1 MQTGKSTVK
10 DIFDG
15 TRIFSVPTYQ
25 RAYSWEREDNLE
37 DFFNDLCSQHPDRPY
52 FLGSFLFHL
61 NGNKSEF
68 ALVDIVDGQ
77 QRLTT
82 LVIFMHVLL
91 GKLISQGS
99 TLISERTRR
108 IFVRDGDVFKL
119 ESANE
124 GNAFLHDLVLG
135 DRPPATEDVTLRTHS
150 QRLLL
155 DARQYFEAQLAR
167 HDLAMLERVYTTA
180 INADVLLYVVDKI
193 STATQIFELL
203 NDRGR
208 RLTDLESIK
217 SFLMYNAGIV
227 YDHPEQVIG
236 KIQEDF
242 AEIYRLIE
250 SHNINDRDV
259 LRYHTLAFETYPSDY
274 TDKPKAYIKEKILG
288 LVSDAERRE
297 EAREQI
303 RDYPARLKK
312 SFQLFAQIRD
322 RRFVDPELA
331 KTFMIGRVAP
341 FYPALMKVH
350 SDRPSDF
357 PRLVK
362 TINAFTFRSSLA
374 RLRSNGESYQY
385 TCLRNDKDVIEVVEN
400 FVLGN
405 WWNINGRAREAFDY
419 NNYYDWLEKN
429 VVRYILFS
437 YENSL
442 RRRKGFPLLSSRD
455 YASKDAREKLSI
467 EHITAKKALS
477 VEFDDDFRENYLNNL
492 GNLVIDHAAS
502 NSSKGRKGGDEKVVH
517 YNLAPLMSQNEINEG
532 GCDWNDL
539 ESIKKFIHRREE
551 KLKSEVS
558 LEFKI

>member
-10 DIFDG
+10 DVFDG

-61 NGNKSEF
+61 NGSKSEF

-91 GKLISQGS
+91 GRLISQGS
-99 TLISERTRR
+99 TLVSERTRR

-124 GNAFLHDLVLG
+124 GNAFLHDLILG
-135 DRPPATEDVTLRTHS
+135 DRPPTIGDVTLRTHS

-155 DARQYFEAQLAR
+155 DARQYFDAQLAR
-167 HDLAMLERVYTTA
+167 HDLAILERVYTTA

-236 KIQEDF
+236 KVQEDF

-250 SHNINDRDV
+250 SHKINDRDV
-259 LRYHTLAFETYPSDY
+259 LR
-274 TDKPKAYIKEKILG
+274 
-288 LVSDAERRE
+288 
-297 EAREQI
+297 
-303 RDYPARLKK
+303 
-312 SFQLFAQIRD
+312 
-322 RRFVDPELA
+322 
-331 KTFMIGRVAP
+331 
-341 FYPALMKVH
+341 
-350 SDRPSDF
+350 
-357 PRLVK
+357 
-362 TINAFTFRSSLA
+362 
-374 RLRSNGESYQY
+374 
-385 TCLRNDKDVIEVVEN
+385 
-400 FVLGN
+400 
-405 WWNINGRAREAFDY
+405 
-419 NNYYDWLEKN
+419 
-429 VVRYILFS
+429 
-437 YENSL
+437 
-442 RRRKGFPLLSSRD
+442 
-455 YASKDAREKLSI
+455 
-467 EHITAKKALS
+467 
-477 VEFDDDFRENYLNNL
+477 
-492 GNLVIDHAAS
+492 
-502 NSSKGRKGGDEKVVH
+502 
-517 YNLAPLMSQNEINEG
+517 
-532 GCDWNDL
+532 
-539 ESIKKFIHRREE
+539 
-551 KLKSEVS
+551 
-558 LEFKI
+558 